1 MVPGIVALGIIIA
14 VLVSLTSSDSKS
26 IPMDDS
32 ATFAAQQGPLN
43 ISVLESGTI
52 QAREQVVIKNE
63 VEGRTSILSLV
74 SEGTRVKKG
83 DLLIELDVSRLL
95 DNKIDQ
101 EIRVQNANASFI
113 RARENLA
120 VVENQ
125 VKSDVD
131 RTELTFE
138 FAKQDLKKY
147 IEGEYPNQLK
157 EAESRITLARE
168 EMLRSEERQEWSKRL
183 YSENYLSQ
191 TELQQDELAAS
202 RNKLELERTEND
214 LNLLVNYTHK
224 RNIDELES
232 NVTQAEMAL
241 ERAKRKAKADL
252 IQAQADLWAK
262 EAEHNRHQDKL
273 KKIEEQIKK
282 TKIYAPSDG
291 LVIYA
296 TSSGGGRHWR
306 REPLAEGQDVRERQE
321 LIHLPTTTSVKAE
334 IAIHESS
341 LEKVK
346 INMPAR
352 VTIDALPGQVFTG
365 YVATIAP
372 LPDPQSMWMNP
383 DLKVYNS
390 DIYLENNGAELRTGM
405 SCKAEIII
413 EQHENAVYVPVQAV
427 IRVKGEPTVY
437 VTKGNSYKPRKVK
450 IGLDNNR
457 MVHIISG
464 LKRGEKVLLAPPLA
478 SGEVESNAAKKIDQ
492 ARPGDKRAFKGAPAG
507 QKALKGEGKSGQ
519 VKKKLRER
527 FESMSPEEKEQM
539 RQQWQTGA
547 K

>member
-1 MVPGIVALGIIIA
+1 
-14 VLVSLTSSDSKS
+14 
-26 IPMDDS
+26 
-32 ATFAAQQGPLN
+32 
-43 ISVLESGTI
+43 
-52 QAREQVVIKNE
+52 
-63 VEGRTSILSLV
+63 
-74 SEGTRVKKG
+74 
-83 DLLIELDVSRLL
+83 
-95 DNKIDQ
+95 
-101 EIRVQNANASFI
+101 
-113 RARENLA
+113 
-120 VVENQ
+120 
-125 VKSDVD
+125 
-131 RTELTFE
+131 
-138 FAKQDLKKY
+138 
-147 IEGEYPNQLK
+147 
-157 EAESRITLARE
+157 
-168 EMLRSEERQEWSKRL
+168 
-183 YSENYLSQ
+183 
-191 TELQQDELAAS
+191 
-202 RNKLELERTEND
+202 
-214 LNLLVNYTHK
+214 
-224 RNIDELES
+224 
-232 NVTQAEMAL
+232 
-241 ERAKRKAKADL
+241 
-252 IQAQADLWAK
+252 
-262 EAEHNRHQDKL
+262 L

-282 TKIYAPSDG
+282 TKMYAPSDG

-296 TSSGGGRHWR
+296 TSAGGGRHR
-306 REPLAEGQDVRERQE
+306 HGRSEPLAEGQDVRERQA

-334 IAIHESS
+334 ISIHESS

-346 INMPAR
+346 INMPAS
-352 VTIDALPGQVFTG
+352 VTIDALPGQAFTG

-390 DIYLENNGAELRTGM
+390 DIYLDSNDAGLRTGM

-413 EQHENAVYVPVQAV
+413 EQHKDAVYVPVQAV

-492 ARPGDKRAFKGAPAG
+492 EPPGDKRAFKAAPAG
-507 QKALKGEGKSGQ
+507 QKPLKGEGKSGQ

-527 FESMSPEEKEQM
+527 YENMSPEEKEKM